1 MLREHGVVGSSPTL
15 TETPPLDSSVGRAR
29 TNIEKTV
36 LLCRGSS
43 AVEHR
48 PDKTGVVRSA
58 LALGTK

>member
-15 TETPPLDSSVGRAR
+15 AQGVLGSSVGRAR

-58 LALGTK
+58 LTLGTK